1 MRSKWLPWLGTA
13 TLLSLAGPLW
23 ANESAD
29 APMME
34 FGAPLEAQALDQYR
48 GRENSTLE
56 MSWLENNGT
65 VEDNRAIANVN
76 GANIIRD
83 GAFSHSS
90 GLPITVQNSGNNVL
104 IQNSVILKLDM
115 Q

>member
-1 MRSKWLPWLGTA
+1 MGA
-13 TLLSLAGPLW
+13 AALLALTGPLW
-23 ANESAD
+23 ANERPD
-29 APMME
+29 APMTE
-34 FGAPLEAQALDQYR
+34 FGAPLAAQALDQHR

-56 MSWLENNGT
+56 MSWQENNGT
-65 VEDNRAIANVN
+65 VEGNRAINTVN

-83 GAFSHSS
+83 GAFSHSN